1 MASTVMGGLSMVEQH
16 SKRSSGVPKA
26 LGEPSCGESLLI
38 QREGLIVGDPPLG
51 ISRLLPRCLKEIM
64 SQFETRQNAMYLIG
78 TTSASFGAGLVLCES
93 RKYEWRSTTTD

>member
-1 MASTVMGGLSMVEQH
+1 MVEQR

-64 SQFETRQNAMYLIG
+64 SQFETRQNAVYLIG